1 MLIVNVNKQKDAL
14 KKNGIT
20 VDGVHYAV
28 RFKGKF
34 HIIINNIFF
43 STIIFNPNGCMY
55 IDLFFKIYIQFVWN
69 TLACLRPILEG
80 NLVIVLVY

>member
-1 MLIVNVNKQKDAL
+1 M
-14 KKNGIT
+14 
-20 VDGVHYAV
+20 HYAV

-34 HIIINNIFF
+34 HIIINKIFF
-43 STIIFNPNGCMY
+43 STIIFNPKACMY